1 MALAGTGQAKEFHKV
16 ACLNGLEAWRRIV
29 VPLKPRSEA
38 KRNALHSLVHNP
50 PKSRSLAV
58 MVDDLDEWG
67 KTVEQFELCGGVL
80 TEADR
85 RTNFLR
91 KLPTSISSSL
101 LSNLRKIP
109 TYIAMKAEI
118 ESEIVFIRDYVRK
131 CSRACAHRGRASPA

>member
-1 MALAGTGQAKEFHKV
+1 MHSSVALSRNLWGYLNLALAGTAQAKEFHKV
-16 ACLNGLEAWRRIV
+16 TRLNGLEAWRRIV

-58 MVDDLDEWG
+58 MIDDLDEWE
-67 KTVEQFELCGGVL
+67 KTVEQFELCEGVL

-85 RTNFLR
+85 RTILLR
-91 KLPTSISSSL
+91 KLPTAISSSL

-109 TYIAMKAEI
+109 SMPT
-118 ESEIVFIRDYVRK
+118 
-131 CSRACAHRGRASPA
+131 